1 MEVRWDLNRLRN
13 AISLVRHVV
22 GALSLDRLSRDPDGL
37 RRLQE
42 FRLRRLVAHAYARVP
57 FYRRWFDDAGAHP
70 DQIRTLDDLARLPLL
85 TKKLL
90 REVPSDDLLD
100 RGARREECFLTETSG
115 STGQPTRIYK
125 DTRAIF
131 SIAGWGSPMM
141 IARWLGRPG
150 WRMMT
155 MLVRDE
161 HSIETVMMRVL
172 PRFMLRIREADAL
185 ADPAEQAA
193 RLNAFRP
200 DLLVSYPST
209 LRNLALYARDRGLT
223 LHRPQ
228 AIIWSA
234 EVLDP
239 PTRALIESVFR
250 SELFAAYG
258 STEAGLMGLECVYHR
273 GVHVISTRV
282 IVEVLRDGAPAPPG
296 EPGDVVV
303 TDLTNFVFPII
314 RYAGMGDAARWS
326 PARCPCGRAL
336 PLLEMIE
343 GRRVDSF
350 VLPDGRIIHPYTL
363 TLAIQNVPGIL
374 QYQLVQERPDRVRVL
389 LARIDTDGQSA
400 AQAITVA
407 LGAILGP
414 QVSVEVQ
421 PVPAIPLAPG
431 ERIPR
436 VVRSLVPH

>member
-1 MEVRWDLNRLRN
+1 LNKFRN

-22 GALSLDRLSRDPDGL
+22 GALSLDRLSRDPEGL
-37 RRLQE
+37 RRHQE
-42 FRLRRLVAHAYARVP
+42 LRLRRLVAHAYARVP
-57 FYRRWFDDAGAHP
+57 FYRRWFDDAGARP
-70 DQIRTLDDLARLPLL
+70 EQIRTLDDLARLPLL
-85 TKKLL
+85 TKKVL
-90 REVPSDDLLD
+90 RELPSQELLD
-100 RGARREECFLTETSG
+100 REARREDCYLTETSG

-131 SIAGWGSPMM
+131 SVAGWGSPMM
-141 IARWLGRPG
+141 VARWLGRPA

-172 PRFMLRIREADAL
+172 PRFMLRIKEANAL

-193 RLNAFRP
+193 RLNEFRP
-200 DLLVSYPST
+200 DLMVSYPST
-209 LRNLALYARDRGLT
+209 LRNLALHARDRGLM
-223 LHRPQ
+223 LHQPQ

-239 PTRALIESVFR
+239 QTRALIGSVFR

-258 STEAGLMGLECVYHR
+258 STEGGLIGLECAHHR
-273 GVHVISTRV
+273 GVHVISTRT
-282 IVEVLRDGAPAPPG
+282 ILEVLRDGVPAPPG

-314 RYAGMGDAARWS
+314 RYSGMGDAARWS
-326 PARCPCGRAL
+326 AARCPCGRAL

-350 VLPDGRIIHPYTL
+350 VLPDGRIIHPYSL
-363 TLAIQNVPGIL
+363 TLAIQHVPGIL
-374 QYQLVQERPDRVRVL
+374 QYQLVQERPDHVRVL

-407 LGAILGP
+407 LTAILGP
-414 QVSVEVQ
+414 QVAVEVKL
-421 PVPAIPLAPG
+421 VPAIPLAPG
-431 ERIPR
+431 ERMPR
-436 VVRSLVPH
+436 VVRSLVPQ

>member
-1 MEVRWDLNRLRN
+1 LNKLRN

-22 GALSLDRLSRDPDGL
+22 GALSLDRLSRDPEGL
-37 RRLQE
+37 RRHQE
-42 FRLRRLVAHAYARVP
+42 RRLRRLVTHAYARVP
-57 FYRRWFDDAGAHP
+57 FYRRWLDDAGTRP

-85 TKKLL
+85 TKKVL
-90 REVPSDDLLD
+90 RDVPSEDLLD
-100 RGARREECFLTETSG
+100 RDARREDCYLTETSG
-115 STGQPTRIYK
+115 STGQPTRVYK
-125 DTRAIF
+125 DARAIF
-131 SIAGWGSPMM
+131 SVAGWGSPIMVS
-141 IARWLGRPG
+141 RWLGRPA

-155 MLVRDE
+155 LLVRDE

-172 PRFMLRIREADAL
+172 PRFMLRIKEADAL
-185 ADPAEQAA
+185 ADPAEQAEH
-193 RLNAFRP
+193 LNAFRP

-223 LHRPQ
+223 LHQPQ

-239 PTRALIESVFR
+239 QTRALIQSVFR

-258 STEAGLMGLECVYHR
+258 STEAGLIGLECAQHR
-273 GVHVISTRV
+273 GVHVISTRA
-282 IVEVLRDGAPAPPG
+282 ILEVLRDGVPAPPG
-296 EPGDVVV
+296 VAGDVVV

-314 RYAGMGDAARWS
+314 RYSGMGDAARWS
-326 PARCPCGRAL
+326 AARCPCGRAL

-350 VLPDGRIIHPYTL
+350 VLADGRIIHPYSL
-363 TLAIQNVPGIL
+363 TLAMQDVPGIL

-389 LARIDTDGQSA
+389 LARIDTDGQRA
-400 AQAITVA
+400 AEGIVGA
-407 LGAILGP
+407 LSQILGP
-414 QVSVEVQ
+414 DVTIAVDPVSH
-421 PVPAIPLAPG
+421 IPLAPG